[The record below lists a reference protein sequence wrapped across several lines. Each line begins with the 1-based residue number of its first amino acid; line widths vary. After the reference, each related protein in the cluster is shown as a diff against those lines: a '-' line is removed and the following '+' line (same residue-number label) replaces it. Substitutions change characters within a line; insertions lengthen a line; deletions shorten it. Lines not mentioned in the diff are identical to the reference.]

1 MELPDYNR
9 LRTKI
14 RLLMRARVNKV
25 NFKDGYEE
33 HIVPITSD
41 DNDYLSEAMRLI
53 GKVSMN
59 EIEQWGVS
67 YSDVEK
73 TIQQGRILAPTMQ
86 DNE

>member
-9 LRTKI
+9 LRAKI
-14 RLLMRARVNKV
+14 KLLMRARVNKV

-41 DNDYLSEAMRLI
+41 DHDYLSEAMRLI
-53 GKVSMN
+53 GKVPLT
-59 EIEQWGVS
+59 EIEQWGIS
-67 YSDVEK
+67 YNDVEK

-86 DNE
+86 ECE

>member
-33 HIVPITSD
+33 RIVPITSED
-41 DNDYLSEAMRLI
+41 HDYLSEAMRLI
-53 GKVSMN
+53 GKVPLT

-73 TIQQGRILAPTMQ
+73 TIQQGRILAPIIP
-86 DNE
+86 EYE